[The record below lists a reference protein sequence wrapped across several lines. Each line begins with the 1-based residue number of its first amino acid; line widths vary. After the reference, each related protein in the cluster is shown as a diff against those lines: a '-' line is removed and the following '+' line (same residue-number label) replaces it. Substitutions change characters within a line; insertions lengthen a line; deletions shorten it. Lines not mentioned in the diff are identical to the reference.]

1 MLRFALL
8 TDARPEP
15 SQTGF
20 PRIHDVFDDTVE
32 EWTGYPLT
40 TSAIPH
46 SPTLYLRERCRLV
59 EIIRDLHALVLAKG
73 DPCVATVQGYVKTVG
88 DLVDKMQRWNQ
99 RLPFELQY
107 RWPSSVAVC
116 ELQSVYIS
124 FRAQCLA
131 C

>member
-1 MLRFALL
+1 MRFALL
-8 TDARPEP
+8 SDARPEP

-20 PRIHDVFDDTVE
+20 PKIHDVFDDAVE

-40 TSAIPH
+40 SSAVPH
-46 SPTLYLRERCRLV
+46 RPTLYLRERCRLV
-59 EIIRDLHALVLAKG
+59 EILRDLHALVLAKA
-73 DPCVATVQGYVKTVG
+73 DPSIATVQGFVKAVG
-88 DLVDKMQRWNQ
+88 DLNEKMQHWYQ